1 VCSRR
6 VGLGRVQL
14 VKIPDIDLQL
24 CRGIHVDNIAQ
35 IGGIRV
41 TRIRNEDKRNRRVEI
56 VLAA

>member
-1 VCSRR
+1 M
-6 VGLGRVQL
+6 GLGRVQL